1 MKSSTND
8 LLFELIDGRRNI
20 CFMWDWQ
27 NFFISILGTGV
38 YTYFKRFTRCYPR
51 WKLFS
56 SLKNFRVFFCDDI
69 SPIPE
74 SRMANSSLSNTVKNT
89 AISPN
94 FLVWKFC
101 GKAQFLQ
108 SFGRFARNYGE
119 TVPFHKILL
128 SGKIIASFTQSFEA
142 LL

>member
-1 MKSSTND
+1 MTFCLNW
-8 LLFELIDGRRNI
+8 LLGGAIFTSCETDK
-20 CFMWDWQ
+20 
-27 NFFISILGTGV
+27 ISLFLFLVPV
-38 YTYFKRFTRCYPR
+38 YTLILRVLPVVTLVESYSPV
-51 WKLFS
+51 
-56 SLKNFRVFFCDDI
+56 LKISGFFFCDDI